1 MESGMLREIA
11 HDQLTPKKSNK
22 IESAQDF
29 YERLVDDEDV
39 NLNEIA
45 LSTKNYTG
53 ADLAALCRE
62 AAVNAMENNSEKIN
76 SRNFAIGLKKVKPS
90 ITKEVETWYDK
101 IKEGASSII
110 PKEADKTFYG

>member
-39 NLNEIA
+39 ILNEIE
-45 LSTKNYTG
+45 SY
-53 ADLAALCRE
+53 E
-62 AAVNAMENNSEKIN
+62 V
-76 SRNFAIGLKKVKPS
+76 
-90 ITKEVETWYDK
+90 ITEYR
-101 IKEGASSII
+101 
-110 PKEADKTFYG
+110 